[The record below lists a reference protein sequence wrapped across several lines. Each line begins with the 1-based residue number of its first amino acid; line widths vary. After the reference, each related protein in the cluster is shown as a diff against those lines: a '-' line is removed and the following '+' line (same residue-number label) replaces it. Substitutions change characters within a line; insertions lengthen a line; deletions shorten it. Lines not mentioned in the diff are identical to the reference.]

1 MFYIPNTWKGLCML
15 SVRHNGLSITE
26 VIGIYLGKIPKQV
39 MRVFTIVLM
48 VLVGAVFISGPASI
62 LATLGVVAAPIT
74 SGDTA
79 FRGARLI
86 VSDLLKFD
94 QKPIKNRLIITIPLF
109 AFGFILTRIKFD
121 VIWRYFAWSNQS
133 LGTVVLWTIT
143 VYLLQKR
150 KTE

>member
-1 MFYIPNTWKGLCML
+1 ML

-109 AFGFILTRIKFD
+109 AFGFILT
-121 VIWRYFAWSNQS
+121 
-133 LGTVVLWTIT
+133 
-143 VYLLQKR
+143 
-150 KTE
+150 

>member
-1 MFYIPNTWKGLCML
+1 ML

-109 AFGFILTRIKFD
+109 AFGFILTRINFD
-121 VIWRYFAWSNQS
+121 VIWRYFAWSNLT

>member
-1 MFYIPNTWKGLCML
+1 ML

-74 SGDTA
+74 SGETA

>member
-1 MFYIPNTWKGLCML
+1 ML

-48 VLVGAVFISGPASI
+48 VLVGAVFISGPAGI

>member
-1 MFYIPNTWKGLCML
+1 
-15 SVRHNGLSITE
+15 
-26 VIGIYLGKIPKQV
+26 

>member
-74 SGDTA
+74 SGETA

>member
-1 MFYIPNTWKGLCML
+1 ML

-121 VIWRYFAWSNQS
+121 VIWRYFAWSNLT

>member
-1 MFYIPNTWKGLCML
+1 ML
-15 SVRHNGLSITE
+15 SVLSITE

-74 SGDTA
+74 SGETA

>member
-1 MFYIPNTWKGLCML
+1 ML

-74 SGDTA
+74 SVIQHLGCKTHCE
-79 FRGARLI
+79 RLAE
-86 VSDLLKFD
+86 VRSKADKEQVNYYDSALRFWLY
-94 QKPIKNRLIITIPLF
+94 T
-109 AFGFILTRIKFD
+109 
-121 VIWRYFAWSNQS
+121 Y
-133 LGTVVLWTIT
+133 
-143 VYLLQKR
+143 
-150 KTE
+150 

>member
-1 MFYIPNTWKGLCML
+1 ML

>member
-1 MFYIPNTWKGLCML
+1 ML

-121 VIWRYFAWSNQS
+121 VIWRYFAWSNQT